1 LGHIVKWFVHNPIAA
16 NLLMV
21 ITIVMGLYTFPLVP
35 KQFFPERE
43 LDTILVSVVY
53 PGAGPSEI
61 EQQVCIRIEEA
72 IQDLDGIERVTAT
85 ARESLGEVRIEVEGD
100 YDSLRLLNEVKS
112 RVDAITSFPV
122 DAERPQVNEILWKS
136 LLISVAIAGDIG
148 EANLKELGEQLRDDL
163 ATLPEVQLV
172 ELREPRKY
180 EISIE
185 VSELDLRRY
194 GLRFDDVVNAVKGSS
209 LNLPAGKLRTA
220 GGDIQLQTR
229 GQGYVAADFE
239 SIVILGNED
248 GTRVLLGD
256 VATVIDG
263 FEESDIVAR
272 FDDKPFLRLDVYS
285 TSKPDILKTSE
296 AVYGWV
302 EQQQQR
308 LPAAVE
314 AAIWRDQ
321 SLPFKARLSTLVY
334 NGLGGLALVFIVL
347 LLFLRPLLAFWV
359 CLGIVVAFLG
369 AIWLLP
375 ATGASL
381 NTIALFAFILILG
394 IVVDDAIIV
403 GEAVYAEQSRGLH
416 GAAGAVEGA
425 ISVMK
430 PVWFAV
436 ITTMLFFGAFFL
448 LPDDTPEARQI
459 AWVVVLALTFSLIE
473 CMFILPAHLA
483 HMRPEQPGKWR
494 WLAGLERTRERFA
507 RGMERFAREVYQPF
521 LQRCMQRRNLTLV
534 SFLMAL
540 LITIAIYVG
549 GWLGAS
555 FFPRVSVDYLVGT
568 VTMHEGSPFSKTEQT
583 MEHLEAAALELKQE
597 VNTSGSEPVVVHV
610 ESLAAKDWVGV
621 TIGLG
626 KSEHRDIS
634 AGELKQR
641 WQELIGELPD
651 VKDFDI
657 RYTIGH
663 GGKDIEFE
671 LAAPELTLL
680 REAAS
685 EVKAQLAR
693 FPGVFNV
700 RDSLDNPSPEIELRL
715 KPLAENLG
723 VSLADLARQVRRG
736 FYGEEV
742 QRVPRLREDVKVMV
756 RYPYAERDAVNFL
769 KDMRIRAPD
778 GREIPFEALAEI
790 RYVPGYSKID
800 RVDGRRISA
809 VTAEIEPGYDPG
821 MVVATLLREQRSV
834 LQSRYPGFDIKVEG
848 RQQQRQ
854 EFLTQ
859 MKRLMIGTT
868 TVVFGMM
875 AIVFRSYWQPIL
887 ILVAIPFGYMGA
899 VVGHLLFG
907 RDMSMFSL
915 LGIIA
920 CAGVVVNDNLVLI
933 DRVNSLRAQGSDLW
947 NALLQGG
954 SDRFRPIVLTSVTT
968 FVGLLPITLER
979 SVQAQFLIPMVLS
992 LTFGVL
998 LATAVT
1004 LIFVPCLYLF
1014 CDAVGRRLQAW
1025 FGSDSGSSD
1034 QAAKTSSS

>member
-1 LGHIVKWFVHNPIAA
+1 MSRIVHWFVHNPIAA

-21 ITIVMGLYTFPLVP
+21 ITIVMGLYTFPLVS

-43 LDTILVSVVY
+43 LDTILVTVVY

-61 EQQVCIRIEEA
+61 EQQICVRIEEA
-72 IQDLDGIERVTAT
+72 IQDLDGIERVVAT
-85 ARESLGEVRIEVEGD
+85 AREGLGEVSIEVEGD

-122 DAERPQVNEILWKS
+122 AAERPQVNEVLWKS

-148 EANLKELGEQLRDDL
+148 EANLKELSEYLRDDL
-163 ATLPEVQLV
+163 AALPEVQLV
-172 ELREPRKY
+172 DLREPRDY
-180 EISIE
+180 EIGIE

-194 GLRFDDVVNAVKGSS
+194 GLRFEDVVNAVRGSS

-229 GQGYVAADFE
+229 GQAYVAADFE
-239 SIVILGNED
+239 SIVLLGDED

-256 VATVIDG
+256 VATVKDG

-285 TSKPDILKTSE
+285 TTRPDILKTSE
-296 AVYGWV
+296 AVYAWV
-302 EQQQQR
+302 EQQQR
-308 LPAAVE
+308 HLPAGVE
-314 AAIWRDQ
+314 AVIWRDQ
-321 SLPFKARLSTLVY
+321 SEPFKARLNTLIN

-375 ATGASL
+375 VTGASL

-403 GEAVYAEQSRGLH
+403 GESIYAAQSRGLQ
-416 GAAGAVEGA
+416 GTAGAVEGA
-425 ISVMK
+425 TGVLK

-436 ITTMLFFGAFFL
+436 ITTMLFFGSFFL

-459 AWVVVLALTFSLIE
+459 AWVVVLALGFSLLE

-483 HMRPEQPGKWR
+483 HMRPEEPGKWR

-507 RGMERFAREVYQPF
+507 RGMERFAEQVYQPF
-521 LQRCMQRRNLTLV
+521 LGRCMQRRNLTLV

-540 LITIAIYVG
+540 LITIAIYSG

-555 FFPRVSVDYLVGT
+555 FFPRVSIDFLVGR
-568 VTMHEGSPFSKTEQT
+568 VIMHEGSPFSQTEQV
-583 MEHLEAAALELKQE
+583 MNHLEATALRLKQE
-597 VNTSGSEPVVVHV
+597 VNPEDGEPVVVHV
-610 ESLAAKDWVGV
+610 ESLAAQDWARV

-626 KSEHRDIS
+626 KSQHRDIS
-634 AGELKQR
+634 AAELKRR
-641 WQELIGELPD
+641 WEDDIGELAD

-657 RYTIGH
+657 RYTIGQR
-663 GGKDIEFE
+663 GKDIEFE
-671 LAAPELTLL
+671 LVAPDLETLRGAA
-680 REAAS
+680 AD
-685 EVKAQLAR
+685 VKQQLAR
-693 FPGVFNV
+693 FPGVYNI

-723 VSLADLARQVRRG
+723 VSLADVALQVRRG

-742 QRVPRLREDVKVMV
+742 QRIPRLREDVKVMV
-756 RYPYAERDAVNFL
+756 RYPYADRGDVNFL
-769 KDMRIRAPD
+769 REMRIRAPD

-790 RYVPGYSKID
+790 HYVPGYRKID
-800 RVDGRRISA
+800 RVNGRRVST
-809 VTAEIEPGYDPG
+809 VTAETEQGYDAG
-821 MVVATLLREQRSV
+821 AVVATLLGEQRPV
-834 LQSRYPGFDIKVEG
+834 LQARYPGFDIQVEG
-848 RQQQRQ
+848 REQQRR

-868 TVVFGMM
+868 LVVFGMM

-899 VVGHLLFG
+899 VIGHLIFG
-907 RDMSMFSL
+907 REMSMFSL

-933 DRVNSLRAQGSDLW
+933 DRVNNLRGRGVVLRD
-947 NALLQGG
+947 ALLQGG
-954 SDRFRPIVLTSVTT
+954 RDRFRPIVLTSVTT

-998 LATAVT
+998 FATFVT

-1014 CDAVGRRLQAW
+1014 CDAVGRRFNRL
-1025 FGSDSGSSD
+1025 FGGTDAGEGVERE
-1034 QAAKTSSS
+1034 A